1 MKTGKPGS
9 SRAQRTEPS
18 RGSFSTLQD
27 AVQHL
32 LSSRR
37 RTVQFAQD
45 HAQEDLRCWMTSCPP
60 FGAVNCQEVLLLMAA
75 HLFRHA
81 NQIREIKTSLA

>member
-1 MKTGKPGS
+1 MVCP
-9 SRAQRTEPS
+9 